1 LDGFSFS
8 EAADDFGRV
17 NIVSTI
23 MLNLSS
29 NSRSAFDVVFGVS
42 NDSSDGRRT
51 IGSNPYRSA
60 TPFQLHRRIGRII
73 PRNPRCFRAGC
84 TAGCPGESVKKA
96 SEGHWRMDFS
106 PQPLYLLQAVCRRFC
121 NSGNDFGRR
130 CFESQSL
137 NREEP
142 DLPPI
147 HAFGE
152 VLQET

>member
-1 LDGFSFS
+1 LPPQPNKAIQVNDLDGFSFS

-60 TPFQLHRRIGRII
+60 SLFRHSFHSTENTVE
-73 PRNPRCFRAGC
+73 NPAICQTFWRAENPESWRKELLS
-84 TAGCPGESVKKA
+84 PGE
-96 SEGHWRMDFS
+96 RIF
-106 PQPLYLLQAVCRRFC
+106 LQRLCTICERYGF
-121 NSGNDFGRR
+121 
-130 CFESQSL
+130 
-137 NREEP
+137 
-142 DLPPI
+142 
-147 HAFGE
+147 
-152 VLQET
+152 